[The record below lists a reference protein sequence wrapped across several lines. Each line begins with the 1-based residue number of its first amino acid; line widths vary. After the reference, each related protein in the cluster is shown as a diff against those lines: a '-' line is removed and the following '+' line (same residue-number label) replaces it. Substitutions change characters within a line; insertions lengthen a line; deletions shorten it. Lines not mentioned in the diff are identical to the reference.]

1 MRREKFT
8 RKTDRLHIHQICRWR
23 RQLMLVWTRQKCC
36 CQHQLIK
43 KQTTT
48 RDERL
53 FVVTIISF
61 LAFTIIVPS
70 NKKGMRYVI
79 RIHNFFNLFLRDCL
93 RQNKDMS
100 LISVGNEDYINVCFH
115 YYLIKICVFAYQ
127 FINVWVIFWVWLIT
141 NI

>member
-23 RQLMLVWTRQKCC
+23 RQLMLVWTRRKCC
-36 CQHQLIK
+36 CQHQFIK

-100 LISVGNEDYINVCFH
+100 LISGGSEDYINVCFH

-127 FINVWVIFWVWLIT
+127 FINVWVIFWVWFIT